1 MSFTLRP
8 IAATCAL
15 FTCAAA
21 CAQTTPAAQLDPV
34 VVTATRIETP
44 LSETLS
50 SVNVMTRDEIAS
62 SQAASLA
69 DLLSG
74 QTGFEFGR
82 NGGPGTVTSFFMRG
96 LNSTNVVVMVD
107 GLRAPIDGIGALAAI
122 DLPLDSIERVEILRG
137 NVSALYGDA
146 ANGGVIQIFTRAQT
160 SGLSIG
166 TMLGSRGA
174 KAIHARY
181 GAKINETMV
190 SVSLSDEQSA
200 RASSMNPEV
209 KAGASSDTDTTATQS
224 FSLSLQHPVDRA
236 NTISASLNQTQTD
249 VNYDHDNF
257 TFGLESDRHLMQ
269 RVSDNIQVNW
279 LSHVSERWASDLSFG
294 NQQQRIED
302 RKNGVL
308 RTSNWDLGRASSE
321 QSTLRWS
328 NTLTVK
334 EDLLLNAGGEVSA
347 EQYQS
352 DAILSGYDSQRDTQ
366 ALFFGLTQYAKKA
379 SFQMNWR
386 FDHIDLEDM
395 KKSAQRSWARHSIAL
410 GAGYEF
416 APNWKLTGHLA
427 TGFRVPTS
435 YDIALDKFIRM
446 ERHLNREASVQY
458 HDGITQ
464 LRATAFWS
472 TFGGLI
478 INHPEIYEQTNTDAK
493 NHGIEFEARHQLGN
507 NRLRLN
513 LVVQDPVNL
522 SINRQLARRA
532 KTYGSVGLD
541 HVWSDMTVGATLHAS
556 DKRYD
561 SNFSDTVMG
570 GYTTLD
576 LTASKALTP
585 EWTLRGKLENV
596 TDERYELASGYN
608 TPRRGVFVTLEYRAK

>member
-1 MSFTLRP
+1 MTFTLRP
-8 IAATCAL
+8 TAAICAL
-15 FTCAAA
+15 GL
-21 CAQTTPAAQLDPV
+21 AQGVLAQSTPTVQLDPV

-50 SVNVMTRDEIAS
+50 SINVLTRDEIAA

-107 GLRAPIDGIGALAAI
+107 GLRAPIDGIGALASI

-137 NVSALYGDA
+137 NVSSLYGDA
-146 ANGGVIQIFTRAQT
+146 ANGGVIQIFTRNQT
-160 SGLSIG
+160 PGFSVA

-174 KAIHARY
+174 KSVHARY
-181 GAKINETMV
+181 GAKIQDTTL
-190 SVSLSDEQSA
+190 SVSMNDEQSA
-200 RASSMNPEV
+200 RTSSMNPAI
-209 KAGASSDTDTTATQS
+209 KTGASSDTDTTATRS
-224 FSLSLQHPVDRA
+224 FNLALQHPINRT
-236 NTISASLNQTQTD
+236 NKLSASLTQTQTD
-249 VNYDHDNF
+249 VNYDDNNF
-257 TFGLESDRHLMQ
+257 GYGLESDQHLMQ
-269 RVSDNIQVNW
+269 RVSENIQVNW
-279 LSHVSERWASDLSFG
+279 RSHISEGWESDLSLG
-294 NQQQRIED
+294 TQKQRIED

-308 RTSNWDLGRASSE
+308 RTSNWDLGKASSE

-328 NTLTVK
+328 NTLTIQ
-334 EDLLLNAGGEVSA
+334 EDLLLNAGGEFSA

-366 ALFFGLTQYAKKA
+366 ALFLGLTQFSEKT
-379 SFQMNWR
+379 SLQLNWR
-386 FDHIDLEDM
+386 FDHIDLEDTE
-395 KKSAQRSWARHSIAL
+395 KSAQRSWNRHSIAV
-410 GAGYEF
+410 GAGYELD
-416 APNWKLTGHLA
+416 PNWKITGNLA

-446 ERHLNREASVQY
+446 ERHLNREASLQY
-458 HDGITQ
+458 HDDRTQ

-478 INHPEIYEQTNTDAK
+478 INHPDTYEQTNTDAK
-493 NHGIEFEARHQLGN
+493 NHGIELDAKHQLGN
-507 NRLRLN
+507 NRLRLS

-532 KTYGSVGLD
+532 KAYGSLGFD
-541 HVWSDMTVGATLHAS
+541 HVWSDMTFGATLHAS

-561 SNFSDTVMG
+561 SNFSDTLMG

-585 EWTLRGKLENV
+585 EWTLRGKLENL

-608 TPRRGVFVTLEYRAK
+608 TPRRGLFVNLVYQAK